1 MIIKRTKILNPRILK
16 AARAGWFKK
25 LAPAEGLGATQP
37 QGCGGPV
44 GQLGAG
50 SWSAGV
56 EGRELEGWLQE
67 DESHTGGREI
77 SACGKWWYLLA
88 TWPERSAAAPHRV
101 CDFHWRPQSQV
112 ATKSRSLPLLL
123 SLQRG

>member
-1 MIIKRTKILNPRILK
+1 MIIKRTKILNPSILK
-16 AARAGWFKK
+16 AACAGWFNQ
-25 LAPAEGLGATQP
+25 LAPVGGLCATQP
-37 QGCGGPV
+37 QGCRGPG

-101 CDFHWRPQSQV
+101 YDCHWRPQSQV
-112 ATKSRSLPLLL
+112 STKSRSLSLLL